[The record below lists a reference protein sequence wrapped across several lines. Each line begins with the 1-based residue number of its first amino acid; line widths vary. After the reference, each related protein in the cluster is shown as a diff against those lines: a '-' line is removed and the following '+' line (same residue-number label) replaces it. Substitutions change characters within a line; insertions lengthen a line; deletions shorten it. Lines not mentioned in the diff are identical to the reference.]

1 MKFTNGSIVTN
12 LLGEALLKN
21 VIKKSKKRN
30 EDKRRLYSFEI
41 SKGE

>member
-1 MKFTNGSIVTN
+1 MKFTNRSTVIN

-30 EDKRRLYSFEI
+30 EEKTLIF
-41 SKGE
+41 